1 MKRAILPILVVAM
14 LLVVPAIPGKRSEQK
29 TPEGKEVLNLIVGK
43 DDKGL
48 DASVI
53 TADKAG
59 VDIFTQELNSF
70 KDYLDNNR
78 PLQDFLLTSEEKQE
92 MKNHLNSLIVSLNN
106 VITENGHDPISADWL
121 YQEVFETEP
130 DRSSIISV
138 GLGYSYIPFYDYETF
153 LGLMIRPIWLLFP
166 PLFLGGGG
174 YTANFN
180 LNFIPPRLEF
190 GDRLGFHIVRTTAF
204 SGLYLNV
211 GDLGYDRIF
220 GGLILLIGRAR
231 VVM

>member
-1 MKRAILPILVVAM
+1 M
-14 LLVVPAIPGKRSEQK
+14 LLIVPALTAKRTDPK
-29 TPEGKEVLNLIVGK
+29 TSEGKEVLNVIVGK

-48 DASVI
+48 DIAQI
-53 TADKAG
+53 TAEKAG
-59 VDIFTQELNSF
+59 LEIFKENLEEF
-70 KDYLDNNR
+70 KNYLDENR
-78 PLQDFLLTSEEKQE
+78 PLKDFILSSQEKNE
-92 MKNHLNSLIVSLNN
+92 MKTQLNSLVVSLNN
-106 VITENGHDPISADWL
+106 VLTENGHDPISTDWL

-130 DRSSIISV
+130 DRSSIISI

-153 LGLMIRPIWLLFP
+153 LGIMIRPIWLLFP

-190 GDRLGFHIVRTTAF
+190 GDRLGFHIVRTSVF
-204 SGLYLNV
+204 SGLYLNL
-211 GDLGYDRIF
+211 GDLGYDRLF

>member
-14 LLVVPAIPGKRSEQK
+14 LLIVPVITGKRTDPK
-29 TPEGKEVLNLIVGK
+29 TPEGKEVLNVIVGK

-48 DASVI
+48 DIAKI

-59 VDIFTQELNSF
+59 VDIFKENLVEF
-70 KDYLDNNR
+70 KNYLEQNR
-78 PLQDFLLTSEEKQE
+78 PLRDFILSSEEKQE
-92 MKNHLNSLIVSLNN
+92 LKNQLNGLLVSLNN
-106 VITENGHDPISADWL
+106 ILQENGHDPISTDWL

-138 GLGYSYIPFYDYETF
+138 GLGYTYIPFYDYETF
-153 LGLMIRPIWLLFP
+153 IGLMIRPVWLLFP

-180 LNFIPPRLEF
+180 MNFIPPRLEF
-190 GDRLGFHIVRTTAF
+190 GDRLGFHIVRTSIF
-204 SGLYLNV
+204 SGLYLNL

-220 GGLILLIGRAR
+220 GGFILMLGRAR

>member
-14 LLVVPAIPGKRSEQK
+14 LLIVPALTAKRTDPK
-29 TPEGKEVLNLIVGK
+29 TSEGKEVLNVIVGK

-48 DASVI
+48 DIAKI
-53 TADKAG
+53 TAEKAG
-59 VDIFTQELNSF
+59 LEIFKENLEEF
-70 KDYLDNNR
+70 KNYLDENR
-78 PLQDFLLTSEEKQE
+78 PLKDFILSSQEKNE
-92 MKNHLNSLIVSLNN
+92 MKTQLNSLVVSLNN
-106 VITENGHDPISADWL
+106 VLTENGHDPISTDWL

-130 DRSSIISV
+130 DRSSIISI

-153 LGLMIRPIWLLFP
+153 LGIMIRPIWLLFP

-190 GDRLGFHIVRTTAF
+190 GDRLGFHIVRTSVF
-204 SGLYLNV
+204 SGLYLNL
-211 GDLGYDRIF
+211 GDLGYDRLF

>member
-1 MKRAILPILVVAM
+1 M
-14 LLVVPAIPGKRSEQK
+14 LLIVPALTAKRTDPK
-29 TPEGKEVLNLIVGK
+29 TSEGKEVLNVIVGK

-48 DASVI
+48 DIAKI
-53 TADKAG
+53 TAEKAG
-59 VDIFTQELNSF
+59 LEIFKENLEEF
-70 KDYLDNNR
+70 KNYLDENR
-78 PLQDFLLTSEEKQE
+78 PLKDFILSSQEKNE
-92 MKNHLNSLIVSLNN
+92 MKTQLNSLVVSLNN
-106 VITENGHDPISADWL
+106 VLTENGHDPISTDWL

-130 DRSSIISV
+130 DRSSIISI

-153 LGLMIRPIWLLFP
+153 LGIMIRPIWLLFP

-190 GDRLGFHIVRTTAF
+190 GDRLGFHIVRTSVF
-204 SGLYLNV
+204 SGLYLNL
-211 GDLGYDRIF
+211 GDLGYDRLF

>member
-14 LLVVPAIPGKRSEQK
+14 LLIVPALTAKRTDPK
-29 TPEGKEVLNLIVGK
+29 TTEGKDVLNVIVGK

-48 DASVI
+48 DIAKI
-53 TADKAG
+53 TADQASL
-59 VDIFTQELNSF
+59 DIFKANLEGF
-70 KDYLDNNR
+70 KQYLDENR
-78 PLQDFLLTSEEKQE
+78 PLKDFILSSQERQE
-92 MKNHLNSLIVSLNN
+92 MKTQLKGLMVSLNT
-106 VITENGHDPISADWL
+106 ILTENGHDPISTDWL

-153 LGLMIRPIWLLFP
+153 FGIMIRPIWLLFP

-180 LNFIPPRLEF
+180 MNFIPPRLEF
-190 GDRLGFHIVRTTAF
+190 GDRLGFHIVRTSVF
-204 SGLYLNV
+204 SGLYLNL
-211 GDLGYDRIF
+211 GDLGYDRLF